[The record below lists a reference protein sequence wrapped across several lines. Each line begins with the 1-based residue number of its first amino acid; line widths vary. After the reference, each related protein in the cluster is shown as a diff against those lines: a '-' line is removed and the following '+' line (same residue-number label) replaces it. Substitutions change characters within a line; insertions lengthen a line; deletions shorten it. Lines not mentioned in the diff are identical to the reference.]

1 MECIG
6 AGGHF
11 LLSTLEIG
19 RHGADLTFFTAVSG
33 LQARAA
39 VGLGA
44 QQVCLTTHHTGGFA
58 LWPTKASNYSV
69 LASPFGKTGRDILKE
84 FVTSMRK
91 HGLEP
96 CFYVNLPWDAA
107 EWHDSEQ
114 HYIDVQGL

>member
-1 MECIG
+1 M
-6 AGGHF
+6 
-11 LLSTLEIG
+11 
-19 RHGADLTFFTAVSG
+19 
-33 LQARAA
+33 
-39 VGLGA
+39 GLGA

-114 HYIDVQGL
+114 HYIDVQGLRHHLGPYLTGYPCPAPLLTRRAACSSWWPCV